1 MTIRINFTATFITN
15 IWTYWNDRKLGIKT
29 FIYFKF
35 LLKTVDLEVRM
46 ANWKVEWGLIRCLV
60 KSNVTDYLL
69 DVSQGITILLEII
82 NLYVPISFKFTSL
95 FKYKNLIMSL
105 SHTMTWIR
113 NNTIY
118 LQLDKR
124 FEVFVGHY

>member
-15 IWTYWNDRKLGIKT
+15 IWTYWNDRKLVMKT
-29 FIYFKF
+29 FKYFKF

-82 NLYVPISFKFTSL
+82 NLNVPISFKFTSL